1 MANSFKTLLLP
12 PYQPLELYSI
22 FITLF
27 IVTVLP
33 LLVLELSIGTQNQAT
48 NSSAVAQSMSVQI
61 TLPDS
66 KNILSGTKT
75 ILLEARDQNPITS
88 VNLLVGDTIYA
99 TIHNPNFSN
108 HMLTKL
114 DFDSTQ
120 FKNGE
125 KSLTAS
131 ATNNLDESSS
141 SPTAKV
147 IIANS
152 DNLSPVVSFE
162 DLTDGSL
169 IKSAQMAIKINASDD
184 AAIDKVKLSIDG
196 QLVKTFTNAPFNY
209 TWALSGVKSG
219 THKLSATASDLTGN
233 TKTTEISIF
242 KFNP

>member
-27 IVTVLP
+27 IITILP
-33 LLVLELSIGTQNQAT
+33 LLVLELSIGTQNQVK
-48 NSSAVAQSMSVQI
+48 NSSAVAQTMSVQI

-66 KNILSGTKT
+66 KNVLTGTKT
-75 ILLEARDQNPITS
+75 LLLEARDQNPITS

-108 HMLTKL
+108 HMMTKL
-114 DFDSTQ
+114 EFDSTQ

-125 KSLTAS
+125 KTLTVS

-141 SPTAKV
+141 SPAVKV

-152 DNLSPVVSFE
+152 DNSAPVVSFE
-162 DLTDGSL
+162 DITDGSL
-169 IKSAQMAIKINASDD
+169 IKSSQMAININASDD
-184 AAIDKVKLSIDG
+184 AAIDQVKLSIDG
-196 QLVKTFTNAPFNY
+196 QLIKTFTKAPFSY
-209 TWALSGVKSG
+209 MWELSGVKSG
-219 THKLSATASDLTGN
+219 THKLSATAKDLTGN

-242 KFNP
+242 KFNH